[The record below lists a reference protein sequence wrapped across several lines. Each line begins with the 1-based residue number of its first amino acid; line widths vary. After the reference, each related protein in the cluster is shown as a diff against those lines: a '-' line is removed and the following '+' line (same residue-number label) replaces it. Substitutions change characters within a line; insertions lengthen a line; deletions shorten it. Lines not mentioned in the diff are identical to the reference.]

1 MFQRGF
7 KSWCENTAVSL
18 RKSVRLTPTD
28 ALEARALA
36 DHLGIE
42 VWDPKQIDG
51 LDPKYLR
58 VLINED
64 AESWS
69 AVTISDGLKDV
80 VILNPTHRGGRPAS
94 DLMHELSHII
104 IGHSPTRI
112 DISENGLLILH
123 TFDRLQEEEAKWLC
137 GCLLLPRPAL
147 LLICR
152 LGLDPTAAA
161 RKYGTSEQM
170 VTFRLNVLGLAK
182 RSGRLARGAS
192 SRRTP

>member
-7 KSWCENTAVSL
+7 KTWCENTAVSL
-18 RKSVRLTPTD
+18 RKSVRLNPTEALD
-28 ALEARALA
+28 ARKLA
-36 DHLGIE
+36 DHLGVE
-42 VWDPKQIDG
+42 VWDPRTISG

-64 AESWS
+64 ADSWS
-69 AVTISDGLKDV
+69 AVTISDGVKDV
-80 VILNPTHRGGRPAS
+80 IILNPTHRGGRPAS

-123 TFDRLQEEEAKWLC
+123 TFDRVEEEEAKWLC

-147 LLICR
+147 LLIRR
-152 LGLDPTAAA
+152 LGLDPQAAA
-161 RKYGTSEQM
+161 KKYGTSEQM
-170 VTFRLNVLGLAK
+170 VVFRLNVLGLAK
-182 RSGRLARGAS
+182 QTGRFVRRAS
-192 SRRTP
+192 SVRPH